1 MRSPAEIGFRLRQ
14 ELMNAVMAV
23 APRRIGDLAIPSPL
37 PGLPEPHAVAA
48 RLRGTAYAREVA
60 DVAQQILR
68 HQIPALGLTLA
79 TGGEIRWRRD
89 YLSGLETPPLYL
101 RRIPY
106 LDPARAGDHKVIW
119 ELNRHQHL
127 VLLAQAH
134 LIDPRPDYPAE
145 IQRQLESWME
155 ANPFQRGINWTS
167 ALEVAFR
174 ALSWIWVYHF
184 IGNEWPPEFRRQFLS
199 TLHRHGLHLE
209 FNLSV
214 YFSPNTHLLG
224 EALALYALGK
234 LMPQLPRSSRW
245 EKTGERRV
253 REQMPRQVFDD
264 GAHFEQ
270 SAYYHVYAT
279 DMFLFFAMLANPGQE
294 YRHRLEL
301 MADYLDHLMGPSRI
315 LPLLGD
321 DDGGRFFHPYGARV
335 EFGRGTLAA
344 CGAFLNRAGYI
355 VAREDLYPIAA
366 WWLGPR
372 VFEIEAAPRG
382 AFSSKMFSRTGVAA
396 LFMGDNQVLM
406 DVGGFGP
413 GSAGHS
419 HSDTLSLLIRR
430 GDDEVLIDPGTYTYV
445 GDPAWRNRFRGSAF
459 HNTVSIDGRDQAAF
473 GNPFSWHG
481 RPAVSLISYEPMA
494 VQAEC
499 SYSGF
504 RHRRT
509 VKFEDASRVV
519 VVDEISGPPGRHR
532 IEWFWHFGVPVEKAR
547 SIVQL
552 DSRLTVDWEEGGR
565 WGWRSPAWGIR
576 IPGPVVRAQIE
587 IELPILYETV
597 FSLRI

>member
-1 MRSPAEIGFRLRQ
+1 MRSAAEIGFRLRQ
-14 ELMNAVMAV
+14 ELMNAVLAL
-23 APRRIGDLAIPSPL
+23 APPRTGNLAIPSPL
-37 PGLPEPHAVAA
+37 PGLPEPHAAAA

-60 DVAQQILR
+60 DVAKQILR
-68 HQIPALGLTLA
+68 HQVPALGLILA
-79 TGGEIRWRRD
+79 TGEEIRWRRD

-106 LDPARAGDHKVIW
+106 LDPARAGDHKVVW

-134 LIDPRPDYPAE
+134 LIDPRPEYAAE
-145 IQRQLESWME
+145 IQRQLESWMD

-174 ALSWIWVYHF
+174 ALSWIWIYHF
-184 IGNEWPPEFRRQFLS
+184 IGSEWAPEFRRRFLS
-199 TLHRHGLHLE
+199 ALNQHGLHLE

-224 EALALYALGK
+224 EALALYALGR

-245 EKTGERRV
+245 EKTGGRWV
-253 REQMPRQVFDD
+253 RQEMLRQVFED

-279 DMFLFFAMLANPGQE
+279 DMFLFFAVLANPGQE
-294 YRHRLEL
+294 YRQRLER

-321 DDGGRFFHPYGARV
+321 DDGGRFYHPYGTRA

-344 CGAFLNRAGYI
+344 CGAFLNRADY
-355 VAREDLYPIAA
+355 VAAPEDLYPMAA

-372 VFEIEAAPRG
+372 VFEIEAAPRE
-382 AFSSKMFSRTGVAA
+382 AFSSKMFPQTGVAA
-396 LFMGDNQVLM
+396 LFRGDNQVLF
-406 DVGGFGP
+406 DAGGFGT

-430 GDDEVLIDPGTYTYV
+430 GADEVLIDPGTYTYV
-445 GDPAWRNRFRGSAF
+445 GDPTWRNRFRGSAF
-459 HNTVSIDGRDQAAF
+459 HNTVSIDGQDQAVC
-473 GNPFSWHG
+473 GSPFSWQG
-481 RPAVSLISYEPMA
+481 RPAVSLISYAPKA

-499 SYSGF
+499 NYSGF

-509 VKFEDASRVV
+509 VNFEAAARVV

-532 IEWFWHFGVPVEKAR
+532 VAWFWHFGIPLEEARRTIELDRRLAVE
-547 SIVQL
+547 
-552 DSRLTVDWEEGGR
+552 WEEGGLY
-565 WGWRSPAWGIR
+565 GWRSPALGVR
-576 IPGPVVRAQIE
+576 TPAPAVRAQIE
-587 IELPILYETV
+587 IELPIRCETV
-597 FSLRI
+597 LEWK